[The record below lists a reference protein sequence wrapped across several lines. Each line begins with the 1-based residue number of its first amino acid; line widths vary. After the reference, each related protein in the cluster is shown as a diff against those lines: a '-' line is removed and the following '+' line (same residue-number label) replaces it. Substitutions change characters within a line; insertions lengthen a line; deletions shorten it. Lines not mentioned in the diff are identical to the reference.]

1 MHLNLVPL
9 RPLKSDFIYK
19 HMKRSILMISLLIC
33 LTRLFSVS
41 EDRLVAFDV
50 ITTFEGE
57 IDPANPPKLKTY
69 IKANEK
75 LYTIVNP
82 DFSNAKG
89 KVKFVSVLN
98 QHMTRNG
105 QVTYEGS
112 ARSELEGTGQ
122 LGTNIQT
129 FDLEK
134 MSSKTEVYRKFS
146 VFLYKYLKYILTTG
160 NPVDQDL
167 LKDLYNNYV
176 YFGALAKGVD
186 PKNEVYFK
194 NSYNQLEREGEVT
207 YETKA
212 SSKTG
217 DRVGGSLTYAVANLN
232 DGNGENT
239 LQQTFNVNYGQSP
252 KNYLEMMAVDNKY
265 YNLINSKSKSLVKD
279 NHDENNP
286 SFASVYSDGA
296 TLQSGISEQQ
306 SESLVQEKDKT
317 IAFSKG
323 TTSSIDKK
331 KYLLELTEQKCDMTD
346 YDGYKFR
353 SVDRSGKDMYKK
365 GIGEC
370 EQMKSI
376 FNSL

>member
-1 MHLNLVPL
+1 M
-9 RPLKSDFIYK
+9 
-19 HMKRSILMISLLIC
+19 
-33 LTRLFSVS
+33 
-41 EDRLVAFDV
+41 
-50 ITTFEGE
+50 
-57 IDPANPPKLKTY
+57 
-69 IKANEK
+69 
-75 LYTIVNP
+75 
-82 DFSNAKG
+82 NA
-89 KVKFVSVLN
+89 
-98 QHMTRNG
+98 
-105 QVTYEGS
+105 
-112 ARSELEGTGQ
+112 
-122 LGTNIQT
+122 
-129 FDLEK
+129 
-134 MSSKTEVYRKFS
+134 
-146 VFLYKYLKYILTTG
+146 
-160 NPVDQDL
+160 P
-167 LKDLYNNYV
+167 
-176 YFGALAKGVD
+176 KGVD